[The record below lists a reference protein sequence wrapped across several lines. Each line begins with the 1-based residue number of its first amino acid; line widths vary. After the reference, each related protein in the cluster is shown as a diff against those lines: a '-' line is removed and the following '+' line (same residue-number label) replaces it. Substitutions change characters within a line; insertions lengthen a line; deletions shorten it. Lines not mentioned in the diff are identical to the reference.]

1 MRARKYFIFTLVV
14 ILADQAIK
22 LLVHFNMDMGSE
34 GEIIVFDDWFK
45 LHYILNRGMAFGLIF
60 GSIYGKLGLTFRLV
74 AAAFIG
80 VVIYRFSNKTY
91 HPGLLWCMAAIFGG
105 GISNI
110 IDSIFYGV
118 FLDNAP
124 FNAITPWFHGQVIDM
139 FYIDL
144 RGRLPA
150 RLDSVVG
157 RKYDDPFANI
167 QFGRCSYFFRSFCSI
182 IFSKDLFG
190 YEQTPQ
196 K

>member
-1 MRARKYFIFTLVV
+1 
-14 ILADQAIK
+14 
-22 LLVHFNMDMGSE
+22 
-34 GEIIVFDDWFK
+34 
-45 LHYILNRGMAFGLIF
+45 
-60 GSIYGKLGLTFRLV
+60 
-74 AAAFIG
+74 
-80 VVIYRFSNKTY
+80 
-91 HPGLLWCMAAIFGG
+91 MAAIFGG

-144 RGRLPA
+144 WGGYLPDWIPLWGGNMVTLLPIFNLA
-150 RLDSVVG
+150 DV
-157 RKYDDPFANI
+157 AI
-167 QFGRCSYFFRSFCSI
+167 FRSFCSI

-190 YEQTPQ
+190 TNRPQ